1 MRILFIT
8 ATRIGDAV
16 LSSGIL
22 QHLITR
28 HPEARVT
35 VAVGRVSAP
44 LFEAM
49 PGLERLIE
57 IDKRPFELHWL
68 GLWRTVVPR
77 RWDIVV
83 DLRGSAIAYLLW
95 ARRRFVIGS
104 DARHRHHHRV
114 EELAE
119 LIDAR
124 PPPPPTVWLA
134 SQHEDAAARLI
145 PAGDPVLAIGPA
157 ANWSGKQW
165 PAPRFAELTQRLT
178 APGAILAGAR
188 LAVLAAAHER
198 EQAQAVIDAVP
209 AGRAIDLVGAVDLP
223 TAAACLRRCALFVG
237 NDSGLMHL
245 AAAAGVP
252 TLGLFGPTP
261 EDRYGPWGPHAAF
274 VRTHESSAE
283 LMARF
288 NAAPGAT
295 GDFMESLSVDAV
307 ADAAEALWC
316 NVKSH

>member
-16 LSSGIL
+16 LSTGIL
-22 QHLITR
+22 QHLI
-28 HPEARVT
+28 ARYPGARFT

-44 LFEAM
+44 LFKAV
-49 PGLERLIE
+49 PGLERLIQ
-57 IDKRPFELHWL
+57 IDKRPADLHWL
-68 GLWRTVVPR
+68 DLWRTVVPR

-95 ARRRFVIGS
+95 ARRRFVIEG
-104 DARHRHHHRV
+104 DARHRHHHRIG
-114 EELAE
+114 ELAE

-124 PPPPPTVWLA
+124 PPPSPTVWLA
-134 SQHEDAAARLI
+134 PRDAETAARLI
-145 PAGDPVLAIGPA
+145 PAGAPVLAIGPA

-165 PAPRFAELTQRLT
+165 PAPRFAELAQRLT
-178 APGAILAGAR
+178 APGTILAGAR

-198 EQAQAVIDAVP
+198 EQARAVIEAVP
-209 AGRAIDLVGAVDLP
+209 AERTIDLVGAVDLP

-261 EDRYGPWGPHAAF
+261 DDRYGPWGPHAAY
-274 VRTHESSAE
+274 VRTRESCAE
-283 LMARF
+283 LMARSKSAGG
-288 NAAPGAT
+288 AAG
-295 GDFMESLSVDAV
+295 GLMESLSVDAV
-307 ADAAEALWC
+307 ADAAEVLWRRQP
-316 NVKSH
+316 